1 MNNEQE
7 TSIAVETVF
16 VLPRNQ
22 FYWSYRINEGA
33 THTIKKEEIFDYLK
47 EYVTQKNY
55 AKLAD
60 LLARFRSFLILI
72 KEDRVVE
79 LTKKLHDEEYYRK
92 TIEDEIF
99 SIASS
104 SGRISL
110 EKGDSL
116 LKKVEEI
123 QKKYW

>member
-60 LLARFRSFLILI
+60 FLSRFRSFLILI

-104 SGRISL
+104 SGRINF